1 VTDRPRLVGWSSLH
15 HARHR
20 SLTPLV
26 VIAGTPRRFQNR
38 REAGSTCTLRC
49 PPCVDPG
56 DLDRHHAAPCGANM
70 SNDRDAFRRVA
81 IDRVTPVADAAS
93 AFCLECAARPRAPF
107 SRRSHRLVRQHWCG
121 NLLGQRRAPDSPCGS
136 SRRHDA
142 RCVEP
147 TSAFSRFRTSTRASL
162 VPVASQRLR
171 APRDRGDR
179 LSHVSAIR
187 FGGPHVLCVSSRWA
201 FLFPSRCVRTEPLAS
216 LSPLSRVRTRSRG
229 VHTDESRR
237 DRPQLARVNDASW

>member
-1 VTDRPRLVGWSSLH
+1 VSRSTGLPRP
-15 HARHR
+15 
-20 SLTPLV
+20 P
-26 VIAGTPRRFQNR
+26 
-38 REAGSTCTLRC
+38 
-49 PPCVDPG
+49 
-56 DLDRHHAAPCGANM
+56 M
-70 SNDRDAFRRVA
+70 
-81 IDRVTPVADAAS
+81 
-93 AFCLECAARPRAPF
+93 PRAPSVWNAPRDLAHR
-107 SRRSHRLVRQHWCG
+107 SRVGDTASCVSTGCG
-121 NLLGQRRAPDSPCGS
+121 NLLGQRRASDSPCGS

-187 FGGPHVLCVSSRWA
+187 FGGPHVLCMSSRWA
-201 FLFPSRCVRTEPLAS
+201 FLFPSRCVRTDPLTS

-229 VHTDESRR
+229 LHTHESRR
-237 DRPQLARVNDASW
+237 DRPQLARVNDSSW